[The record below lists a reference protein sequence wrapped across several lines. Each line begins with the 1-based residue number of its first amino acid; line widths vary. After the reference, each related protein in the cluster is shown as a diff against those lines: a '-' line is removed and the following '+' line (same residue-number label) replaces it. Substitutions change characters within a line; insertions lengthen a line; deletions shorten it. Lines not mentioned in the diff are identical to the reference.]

1 MLTDGL
7 FNKEVPSPSTSGN
20 VLTSDGNNWV
30 SQEVAAGIGA
40 WKFLS
45 EIVSTS
51 STTIDFS
58 NAFNST
64 YDNYRITANNVGS
77 NTTNV
82 NLSASYQR
90 ASNGNYSAYDLFQR
104 LNPSSGQSTFSYGGG
119 GIFANNANNTGSIAQ
134 RANFT
139 VDILNPYSTDAKWAV
154 FTGGSYAG
162 FASTSAA
169 QIFTFL
175 LTYFDSPQSGIR
187 FQTSNGTMTGTFR
200 LYGFS
205 KT

>member
-1 MLTDGL
+1 ML
-7 FNKEVPSPSTSGN
+7 KEGIFDINLPQPSTSGN
-20 VLTSDGNNWV
+20 VLTSDGDNWV
-30 SQEVAAGIGA
+30 SQAAAPNVGA

-45 EIVSTS
+45 QVVSTD

-58 NAFNST
+58 NVFDST

-90 ASNGNYSAYDLFQR
+90 AINGNYSAYDYFQR
-104 LNPSSGQSTFSYGGG
+104 LNPSGGQSTFSFGGG
-119 GIFANNANNTGSIAQ
+119 GIFTNNANNTGSIAQ

-162 FASTSAA
+162 FASTSVS

-175 LTYFDSPQSGIR
+175 MTYLDTPQSGIR
-187 FQTSNGTMTGTFR
+187 FQTSSGTMTGTFR

>member
-1 MLTDGL
+1 MLKDGIFDINL
-7 FNKEVPSPSTSGN
+7 PQPSTSGN
-20 VLTSDGNNWV
+20 LLTSDGDNWV
-30 SQEVAAGIGA
+30 SQAAAPNVGA

-58 NAFNST
+58 NVFDST

-77 NTTNV
+77 DTTNV
-82 NLSASYQR
+82 NLSASYQA
-90 ASNGNYSAYDLFQR
+90 ASNGNYTAYTYFQR
-104 LNPSSGQSTFSYGGG
+104 LNPSSGSSSFSYGGG
-119 GIFANNANNTGSIAQ
+119 GIFTNNANNTGSVAQ

-139 VDILNPYSTDAKWAV
+139 VDILNPYSTNAKWAV

-162 FASTSAA
+162 FATTSVVP
-169 QIFTFL
+169 IFTFL
-175 LTYFDSPQSGIR
+175 MNYEEYEQSGIR
-187 FQTSNGTMTGTFR
+187 FQASSGTMTGTYR

>member
-45 EIVSTS
+45 EVVSTD
-51 STTIDFS
+51 STFITFS
-58 NAFNST
+58 NVFDST
-64 YDNYRITANNVGS
+64 YDNYRITANNVGGS
-77 NTTNV
+77 VTNV
-82 NLSASYQR
+82 NYKAQYEL
-90 ASNGNYSAYDLFQR
+90 ASNGNFADYNYYQM
-104 LNPSSGQSTFSYGGG
+104 LNPASTSTFSYGGG
-119 GIFANNANNTGSIAQ
+119 TIFTNNQNNTGSTAQ
-134 RANFT
+134 RSNWV
-139 VDILNPYSTDAKWAV
+139 VDILNPNSTNAKYAI
-154 FTGGSYAG
+154 FTGGGYSG
-162 FASTSAA
+162 FAGSPVALILTW
-169 QIFTFL
+169 L
-175 LTYFDSPQSGIR
+175 LDYQEYPHSGIR
-187 FQTSNGTMTGTFR
+187 FKANSGTMTGTFR

>member
-30 SQEVAAGIGA
+30 SQAVAPGIGA

-45 EIVSTS
+45 EVISTA

-58 NAFNST
+58 NVFDAT

-90 ASNGNYSAYDLFQR
+90 ASNGNYYAYDYFQR

-119 GIFANNANNTGSIAQ
+119 GIFANNSNNTGSIAQ

-154 FTGGSYAG
+154 FTGGSYSG

-175 LTYFDSPQSGIR
+175 MTYFDSPQSGIR
-187 FQTSNGTMTGTFR
+187 FQTSSGTMTGTFR